1 MAVVTLKDLM
11 DPLTKIQATSEA
23 SSESLDAITAVISAQ
38 LDTGV
43 TILKKLDRL
52 IEVSSGTNLNT
63 RDVLMFKNSH
73 RQTKLLEIIATGKD
87 KAADG
92 KKAASKDKGGGKD
105 NKSLKEGSEALK
117 ALGGG
122 AITLAKGLIIFN
134 FVPKKAVSKFKDTLF
149 DLYKIV
155 STFKPKELKEG
166 AEAFKIMASS
176 IGTFAKNLA
185 LSAIL
190 LPIGIIGI
198 NLFKTAIRLIKPT
211 FIELGEDSK
220 DISKGAKA
228 LDLVGTSLFSFAK
241 GLALASLVSVV
252 AIIGV
257 PFLILSM
264 LGVSLALSLVG
275 KKSKQ
280 INRGS
285 KALDKMGD
293 AMKSFAFG
301 LALFAVTTM
310 FILMKPVILLGMV
323 ASLVLMGTAVAL
335 LGRFDKTIRKGSA
348 ALILMGIG
356 LALFGI
362 GYGLFAMAVA
372 LAAPSIGDVLVQV
385 AVILGMG
392 LAVGLL
398 GNFLGNI
405 LQGAVAVALLGIGL
419 AIFGFGYIPFAEAT
433 KDTTMSD
440 VGVQGALLLMLG
452 LEFAAAGFGALF
464 IGAGAIAFAAVGGAL
479 ILLAPG
485 LKAIKSV
492 KWSQADST
500 DLVTLLAGI
509 KTAFLG
515 TTNKEGGASGF
526 FKNIGNALGSAVKGP
541 MMLSAAAGY
550 AAAGMALTKLSV
562 GLKAFKSVGWT
573 DSESTILA
581 TALTGIS
588 GAFASAGGEA
598 ASPGGV
604 FGAIFGNAFSPN
616 ATEKGIDSVMNAGKA
631 LTGIT
636 EGLIS
641 FQKLIDKD
649 VDFEVLGKAIT
660 DTVGIVQ
667 TAFAAIGGEGNVAQG
682 GFFGSLLGLE
692 QNKVEEGIDSV
703 MNAGKALT
711 GIVDGLTAFQTLV
724 DKQVDFQVLGVA
736 ISDTV
741 GFVQKAFSAVA
752 EEGTVEAGG
761 FFNSLFGIKKNKVK
775 EGIDSVS
782 GAGKVLK
789 DIVDGLVGFQS
800 LIDKEIDFPT
810 LGKAISDS
818 IGFVQE
824 AFAAVADEGTVES
837 GGFWGSLLGIKK
849 NKVAEGVASVSGAG
863 DQLKTI
869 ADALTSFAGLKNPE
883 ETAGKIKAVLGM
895 VGQAFA
901 SIGGKDNE
909 ETDGN
914 WFISW
919 DENKIQKGIEAVDGA
934 GAALTDIAAG
944 LKAFSGDFK
953 PEAVAASIGTLLT
966 SIGTAFSDLY
976 ETNPMV
982 SPQLRDFSG
991 FIVTLGD
998 VAEKGLLDKA
1008 ADGISKI
1015 ADSINKIDI
1024 DKTVAFG
1031 DLFKSSSR
1039 LSSDGGAYKA
1049 LANAVE
1055 EIRDIMQEQKAPSLI
1070 ERGLDAL
1077 GGGDKNKPAITPEA
1091 KAASGPDPMKKLN
1104 STLGKI
1110 NSTLASLPVAI
1121 AQISLTIEEN

>member
-631 LTGIT
+631 LTGI
-636 EGLIS
+636 
-641 FQKLIDKD
+641 
-649 VDFEVLGKAIT
+649 
-660 DTVGIVQ
+660 
-667 TAFAAIGGEGNVAQG
+667 
-682 GFFGSLLGLE
+682 
-692 QNKVEEGIDSV
+692 
-703 MNAGKALT
+703 
-711 GIVDGLTAFQTLV
+711 VDGLTAFQTLV